1 MTRRTKTMNLK
12 GNDYAGVPDRIKEFR
27 EDCPQGKIIT
37 KHQKSDKGTIFKAYV
52 WKNKADVH
60 YNDAGVVLDS
70 ADATGTAESTK
81 TGEKDF
87 EKLET
92 ISIGRGL
99 AILGYLASGEIAST
113 EEMEEFNEYKQDKID
128 IAVATINNAETMEQL
143 KEVFMSLG
151 KLIAEQD
158 VIKAKDAKKKELSDA
173 SN

>member
-37 KHQKSDKGTIFKAYV
+37 KHQKSDKGTIFKAYI

-60 YNDAGVVLDS
+60 YTDTGVTLDS

-113 EEMEEFNEYKQDKID
+113 EEMEEYYEFKDEAIQKSLADATSVED
-128 IAVATINNAETMEQL
+128 LLAVYSLLNSSLKVHYQEQFT
-143 KEVFMSLG
+143 KR
-151 KLIAEQD
+151 KT
-158 VIKAKDAKKKELSDA
+158 ELEK
-173 SN
+173 